1 MADPVAVLVIPAPGD
16 PGGLLAETSLGAR
29 APIAMAL
36 RLNADR
42 HVDMRAPLRWLAWHE
57 VPESLVAGT
66 NEEILHALNAERAL
80 PLWWDGALVPEG
92 WDRARRVITAQGWT
106 AFDALPTRAWCME
119 PRHPLDVLLLAED
132 LVTRG
137 RASRVVM
144 LDLVDGRLV
153 EREVGRG

>member
-1 MADPVAVLVIPAPGD
+1 MADPVAVLVVPAPGD
-16 PGGLLAETSLGAR
+16 PGGLLRDGPAGAR
-29 APIAMAL
+29 PPVAVAL
-36 RLNADR
+36 KLDADR

-80 PLWWDGALVPEG
+80 PLWWDGALVTEG
-92 WDRARRVITAQGWT
+92 WDWARR
-106 AFDALPTRAWCME
+106 ALVEHGRTHNAAGVYCFL
-119 PRHPLDVLLLAED
+119 PLEDEVAALARRMVVD
-132 LVTRG
+132 GL
-137 RASRVVM
+137 ASRVVV